1 MSVGICCFFYVFVC
15 LVGWLLIGVVVVF
28 YSYSLSYFI
37 IQGVPLAPLCAS
49 PEERKTT

>member
-1 MSVGICCFFYVFVC
+1 MCLFVC
-15 LVGWLLIGVVVVF
+15 LFGWLLIGVAFVF

-37 IQGVPLAPLCAS
+37 IQGVSLAPLCAS